1 MIDEKKLIM
10 EIANWQESLLPHNDI
25 QDKLIYAVLE
35 SIIETVNSQP
45 KVGEWTPCS
54 ENLPKVK
61 GHYLVTISDSDGEHV
76 DTHNFDPAYPRD
88 LEIWRSGKIV
98 AWKPK
103 PEPWKGNEHAERKAN
118 KMEVENE

>member
-45 KVGEWTPCS
+45 KVVEWTPLS
-54 ENLPKVK
+54 LI
-61 GHYLVTISDSDGEHV
+61 HIS
-76 DTHNFDPAYPRD
+76 R
-88 LEIWRSGKIV
+88 
-98 AWKPK
+98 
-103 PEPWKGNEHAERKAN
+103 
-118 KMEVENE
+118 